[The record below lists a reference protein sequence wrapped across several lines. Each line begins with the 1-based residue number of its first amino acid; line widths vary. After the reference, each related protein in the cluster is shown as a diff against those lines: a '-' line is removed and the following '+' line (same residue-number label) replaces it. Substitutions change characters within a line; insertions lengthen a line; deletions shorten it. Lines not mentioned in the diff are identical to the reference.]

1 MTFKPYN
8 VFPQQSG
15 IHKENYLV
23 NLTVETFLS
32 LEQIV
37 IFPCDCL
44 DFHEIGY
51 RETMIKLVDND
62 LPFQYSVKGTLLIV
76 YAVLW
81 MRRSMH
87 PQFLVINA
95 VFQGEEIENN
105 TWVRRNTRFISS
117 VELVQ
122 HEK

>member
-15 IHKENYLV
+15 IHKKISY
-23 NLTVETFLS
+23 NLTVETFLC

-51 RETMIKLVDND
+51 RETMIELVDNYF
-62 LPFQYSVKGTLLIV
+62 PFQYYVKGTLLSV
-76 YAVLW
+76 YTVLW

-95 VFQGEEIENN
+95 VFQVEECI
-105 TWVRRNTRFISS
+105 II
-117 VELVQ
+117 LV
-122 HEK
+122 

>member
-15 IHKENYLV
+15 IHRKISY
-23 NLTVETFLS
+23 NLTVETFLC

-51 RETMIKLVDND
+51 RETMIELVDD
-62 LPFQYSVKGTLLIV
+62 ILPFQYYVKGTLLIV

-81 MRRSMH
+81 MKRSMH
-87 PQFLVINA
+87 PQFLVINHA
-95 VFQGEEIENN
+95 VFQVEECVI
-105 TWVRRNTRFISS
+105 I
-117 VELVQ
+117 
-122 HEK
+122 

>member
-8 VFPQQSG
+8 IFPQQSAWNTQR
-15 IHKENYLV
+15 KLV

-51 RETMIKLVDND
+51 RETMIKLVDNY
-62 LPFQYSVKGTLLIV
+62 LPFQYYVKGTVILIV

-95 VFQGEEIENN
+95 VFQVEECVI
-105 TWVRRNTRFISS
+105 I
-117 VELVQ
+117 LV
-122 HEK
+122 

>member
-1 MTFKPYN
+1 MYSWSVDFSEYDFQTIH

-15 IHKENYLV
+15 IQRKSV

-51 RETMIKLVDND
+51 RETMIKLVDHD
-62 LPFQYSVKGTLLIV
+62 LPFQYYVKGTLLIV

-81 MRRSMH
+81 KRRSMH

-95 VFQGEEIENN
+95 VFQVEECVIILE
-105 TWVRRNTRFISS
+105 
-117 VELVQ
+117 
-122 HEK
+122 

>member
-1 MTFKPYN
+1 MTQCSNHTCISTTEWNTQRTTTRIFLLISKPN
-8 VFPQQSG
+8 CGS
-15 IHKENYLV
+15 
-23 NLTVETFLS
+23 FLS

-62 LPFQYSVKGTLLIV
+62 LPFQYYVKGTLLSV

-81 MRRSMH
+81 MKRSMH

-95 VFQGEEIENN
+95 VFQVEECVVI
-105 TWVRRNTRFISS
+105 
-117 VELVQ
+117 LV
-122 HEK
+122 